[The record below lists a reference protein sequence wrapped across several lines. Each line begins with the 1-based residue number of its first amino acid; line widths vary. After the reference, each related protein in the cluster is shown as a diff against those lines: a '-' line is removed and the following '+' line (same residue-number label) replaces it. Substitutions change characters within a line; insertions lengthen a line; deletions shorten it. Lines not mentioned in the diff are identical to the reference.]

1 MTPDIQLL
9 FQIAGIGIIVAMLQA
24 ILKQMGK
31 EDMALWATVIGFAV
45 VLFMVVR
52 VVNELFQEIR
62 AIFLFQ

>member
-1 MTPDIQLL
+1 
-9 FQIAGIGIIVAMLQA
+9 
-24 ILKQMGK
+24 MGK

-62 AIFLFQ
+62 AIFMFQ